1 MAVKTE
7 RERERERERC
17 GVLRTYLPCYNADGR
32 IMSKHAWGP
41 KNFGT
46 LAPLL
51 LGTGTWLT
59 RRNTPLPAYHLA
71 KFNIVYFYQV
81 RQKVTPK
88 IICCFLTNRLEF
100 LSEILPVYVTTLST
114 LKRQVA
120 FSNL

>member
-1 MAVKTE
+1 MAGGVVSIVKMLVTSSLITMQNMVALFMLCE
-7 RERERERERC
+7 RRRSLKNWRR
-17 GVLRTYLPCYNADGR
+17 RQRGR
-32 IMSKHAWGP
+32 P
-41 KNFGT
+41 
-46 LAPLL
+46 
-51 LGTGTWLT
+51 
-59 RRNTPLPAYHLA
+59 RRNRPLPTCHLA
-71 KFNIVYFYQV
+71 KFIIVYFYQV